1 MNIEKAFTN
10 YLKGTGPKPKE
21 NEIMNCTEMGN
32 CDVVI
37 SVLFKLVN
45 EEINTMDDTKTLDRC
60 VEVLKTIGTIL
71 NNQCEFNRK
80 KIARKIYKLDEKLDR
95 VLEEGHKKF
104 ININKIKSEFNK
116 VRRQLDILLEVNE
129 EKDSKQY
136 DFMHFLIEETKN
148 ITYLEYALK
157 KMPALANVKD
167 KDEVPL
173 FRNLLSS
180 YLDSVMLLKE
190 EDILY
195 YKNLITLLLSQKSF
209 KLSDTE
215 KRKCLEDIHKLIN
228 KLSYNKKSIKKN
240 QQKLDHISNITNII
254 KGMEDS
260 EKSITDIAAKYN
272 IEIFFNPTH
281 LEQLSLVKT
290 PKEGNFANRR
300 VVDEYVLSIDGKDAI
315 EIDDALS
322 CIKLP
327 NGNYRLGV
335 HIASVLSYFPY
346 ESEIVQEAI
355 KRNQSIYLPY
365 KYQKKENDFSRT
377 IPIFPYEFSANKA
390 SLKEGEYRLARSYF
404 FEIDSEGNIV
414 KEDFAKTIIKNQKQL
429 SYDEVNQIIEKGCSD
444 KALEETIQNLKQVT
458 SHLDKKT
465 TVTEL
470 YDKLKEFSEDYSE
483 LRVSKVGSENIVY
496 QSMLLTGNRV
506 ASFFAKNNYP
516 CLYRIHEVNEETNK
530 KLQAMINELNKTYS
544 IQQFKNLYQVIEGIY
559 PKGWYGVD
567 GRHVGLGLDHYCHC
581 TSVLRRAADIVVE
594 HALEECY
601 DKEPTE
607 EKLKKLQDE
616 IASKA
621 IEINAKQSPID
632 FFVKE
637 YQKKYHH

>member
-1 MNIEKAFTN
+1 
-10 YLKGTGPKPKE
+10 
-21 NEIMNCTEMGN
+21 
-32 CDVVI
+32 
-37 SVLFKLVN
+37 
-45 EEINTMDDTKTLDRC
+45 
-60 VEVLKTIGTIL
+60 
-71 NNQCEFNRK
+71 
-80 KIARKIYKLDEKLDR
+80 
-95 VLEEGHKKF
+95 
-104 ININKIKSEFNK
+104 
-116 VRRQLDILLEVNE
+116 
-129 EKDSKQY
+129 
-136 DFMHFLIEETKN
+136 
-148 ITYLEYALK
+148 
-157 KMPALANVKD
+157 
-167 KDEVPL
+167 
-173 FRNLLSS
+173 
-180 YLDSVMLLKE
+180 
-190 EDILY
+190 
-195 YKNLITLLLSQKSF
+195 
-209 KLSDTE
+209 
-215 KRKCLEDIHKLIN
+215 
-228 KLSYNKKSIKKN
+228 
-240 QQKLDHISNITNII
+240 
-254 KGMEDS
+254 MEDS